1 MTARLATGSPVA
13 SPGDDEGRLTRAAD
27 DNGAPR
33 CRNCGAAAPGNYCA
47 NCGQET
53 SLALPSA
60 GRFLREAA
68 GRYVAFDG
76 RFWRSIHRLLF
87 RPGVLTRDY
96 LAGRRRRYVR
106 PARLFVGLSIALFAL
121 LRFSVTTPEIVETT
135 ADKGAGTPVE
145 SAAGKPQPSGL
156 TVDSD
161 LGVVFDDA
169 TWSPKLAPLR
179 NRLDAFNRLNGKERL
194 EQVMN
199 GMLRYGPYAA
209 IGLLPVF
216 ALLLRIAYAGRSRR
230 HPHRP
235 RLYAAHLVFGAHNH
249 AFLFLAIGLIVVI
262 DSSAVRATLGVWM
275 VIYVLASMKT
285 VYGGPWTGVVARALF
300 VAAGYLVF
308 FAIALVGLLLAAVAL
323 R

>member
-1 MTARLATGSPVA
+1 VTARLASALSAA
-13 SPGDDEGRLTRAAD
+13 SPAD
-27 DNGAPR
+27 DDGALC
-33 CRNCGAAAPGNYCA
+33 CRNCGAAASGNYCA
-47 NCGQET
+47 SCGQET

-135 ADKGAGTPVE
+135 ADQAAGTSFE
-145 SAAGKPQPSGL
+145 SAAGKPRSGPL
-156 TVDSD
+156 DSD
-161 LGVVFDDA
+161 LSVVFDDA
-169 TWSPKLAPLR
+169 TWSSKFAPIR
-179 NRLDAFNRLNGKERL
+179 NRLEAFNRLNGKERL

-230 HPHRP
+230 HPGRP

-249 AFLFLAIGLIVVI
+249 AFLFVAIGLMVVI
-262 DSSAVRATLGVWM
+262 DSPAVRATLGVWM
-275 VIYVLASMKT
+275 VIYAVASMKT
-285 VYGGPWTGVVARALF
+285 VYGGPWTGIVARALF
-300 VAAGYLVF
+300 VGVGYMVF
-308 FAIALVGLLLAAVAL
+308 FAVALVGLLLAAVAL